1 MMKRAF
7 LLILPLALT
16 ACGSGGDET
25 DQSAGNTQGA
35 GESLNPME
43 SRVSAA
49 KVVVDA
55 NGLSAGQAKDRQ
67 QVRFGSPREQV
78 DALLAEAFGAEP
90 EQTTNNECGA
100 GKTDF
105 SQSGPLQAA
114 FQDDRFTGWYLSEG
128 EGVVTSD
135 GIAPGAS
142 MAALRNERPVQII
155 TNSTLTGEFQ
165 YQAADGGMITGFF
178 EGSETAGRIRGLA
191 AGMTCF
197 FR

>member
-1 MMKRAF
+1 MKRAF
-7 LLILPLALT
+7 LLALSMALA
-16 ACGSGGDET
+16 ACGAGSD
-25 DQSAGNTQGA
+25 DADPPAGNAQGA
-35 GESLNPME
+35 GESLNPIE

-67 QVRFGSPREQV
+67 QARFGSPRGEV
-78 DALLAEAFGAEP
+78 DALLAKAFGAEP

-114 FQDDRFTGWYLSEG
+114 FQDGRFTGWYLGEG
-128 EGVVTSD
+128 DGVVTSD

-178 EGSETAGRIRGLA
+178 EGSETAGRITGLA